1 MIQSRLGFK
10 WDARGDDA
18 RIADTSNQMEL
29 TITVG
34 PGHLKLSHAKRKGLF
49 ILRFMTFDG
58 FGRQLPDER
67 KELAEVTLQTMFDLD
82 RPESSTDVQFSQTHS
97 IDFGI
102 PGVFMRNGNQLIV
115 LRDMDLNHPNFS
127 VFLYPAIK
135 RGVSD
140 FIIQAN
146 LSAGM

>member
-58 FGRQLPDER
+58 FGRQLP
-67 KELAEVTLQTMFDLD
+67 EVMC
-82 RPESSTDVQFSQTHS
+82 TH
-97 IDFGI
+97 IW
-102 PGVFMRNGNQLIV
+102 R
-115 LRDMDLNHPNFS
+115 
-127 VFLYPAIK
+127 FLVNIHKWQYVWQKRLKK
-135 RGVSD
+135 RG
-140 FIIQAN
+140 
-146 LSAGM
+146 